1 MSWRETTLGEL
12 VKGFG
17 GLIQTGPFGAQL
29 KQSEYTEEGVP
40 VIMPTDI
47 SDGRVKVD
55 RISRVPE
62 ATASRL
68 ARHRI
73 KPDTIIFPRRGEIT
87 KRAYITE
94 EQSGWVCGTGCLKIE
109 APESVIFPK
118 FLYYQMATMDSVDW
132 LQKNAVGATMLNLSG
147 EILARYPV
155 KFPDLPTQERIAGIL
170 SAYDDLIENNRRRI
184 GLLEQ
189 AARLLYREWFVHLRF
204 PGHETAKIVNGLPEG
219 WERMPASDA
228 MHINPRTTW
237 KASESKLITKVPM
250 GALSTSG
257 MNCDPSLFERREQPA
272 GVKFMNGDT
281 LFARIT
287 PCLENGK
294 SGYVNFLQDGEV
306 ACGSTEFVV
315 FRERRISRFMAY
327 LLAREEGFRK
337 NAISS
342 MVGSSGRQRV
352 QPSCFDKYLVPVPPK
367 PFVEDFDRVVEPMFR
382 EIEHIDKA
390 IGKLTRARD
399 LLLPRL
405 MDGRIPV

>member
-47 SDGRVKVD
+47 SDGRVNVD
-55 RISRVPE
+55 RIARVPE
-62 ATASRL
+62 ATAARL

-73 KPDTIIFPRRGEIT
+73 KPDTIVFPRRGEIT

-109 APESVIFPK
+109 APERVIFPR
-118 FLYYQMATMDSVDW
+118 FLYYQMGTSDSVDW

-155 KFPDLPTQERIAGIL
+155 RFPDLPTQQRIAGVL

-184 GLLEQ
+184 GLLEH
-189 AARLLYREWFVHLRF
+189 AALLLYREWFVHLRF
-204 PGHETAKIVNGLPEG
+204 PGHETAKIVDGLPEG
-219 WERMPASDA
+219 WERMPASEA

-237 KASESKLITKVPM
+237 KASEAKLITMVPM

-294 SGYVNFLQDGEV
+294 TGYVNFLQDGEV

-315 FRERRISRFMAY
+315 FRERRISRFMVY

-337 NAISS
+337 NAITS

-367 PFVEDFDRVVEPMFR
+367 PVVEDFDRVVEPIFR

-390 IGKLTRARD
+390 ISKLTRARD

>member
-1 MSWRETTLGEL
+1 MIAIKHFVEGFFDGPHATPKEADDGPIFLGI
-12 VKGFG
+12 KN
-17 GLIQTGPFGAQL
+17 I
-29 KQSEYTEEGVP
+29 
-40 VIMPTDI
+40 TD
-47 SDGRVKVD
+47 DGRLDLSEIKHISEDEFPRWTRRVVPQKDDIVFTYEATLHRYAIIPDGFRGCLGRRMALIRPDTTKVAPKFLHYYCLSTAWRNQAEGSKISGATVD
-55 RISRVPE
+55 RIPLTKVP
-62 ATASRL
+62 
-68 ARHRI
+68 
-73 KPDTIIFPRRGEIT
+73 DF
-87 KRAYITE
+87 
-94 EQSGWVCGTGCLKIE
+94 QV
-109 APESVIFPK
+109 
-118 FLYYQMATMDSVDW
+118 Q
-132 LQKNAVGATMLNLSG
+132 
-147 EILARYPV
+147 
-155 KFPDLPTQERIAGIL
+155 FPDLPTQHRIAGIL

-204 PGHETAKIVNGLPEG
+204 PGHETAEIVNGLPDG
-219 WERMPASDA
+219 WERMPASEA

-237 KASESKLITKVPM
+237 KASESKLITMVPM

-294 SGYVNFLQDGEV
+294 TGYVNFLQDGEV

-337 NAISS
+337 NAITS

-352 QPSCFDKYLVPVPPK
+352 QPSCFDKYLLPVPPK
-367 PFVEDFDRVVEPMFR
+367 PVIEDFDRVVEPMFR

>member
-1 MSWRETTLGEL
+1 MSWPTYALDELGVVSRGRSRHRPRDAQHL
-12 VKGFG
+12 YG
-17 GLIQTGPFGAQL
+17 GPFPFVQTGDVKAAPLYLTSYSQTYSEAGLAQSKL
-29 KQSEYTEEGVP
+29 WPAGTLCITIAANIAETCILGIDACFPDSIIGFVADPGKADTTFIKYQFDAVMREKMKRVSQGVAQ
-40 VIMPTDI
+40 D
-47 SDGRVKVD
+47 
-55 RISRVPE
+55 
-62 ATASRL
+62 
-68 ARHRI
+68 
-73 KPDTIIFPRRGEIT
+73 
-87 KRAYITE
+87 
-94 EQSGWVCGTGCLKIE
+94 
-109 APESVIFPK
+109 
-118 FLYYQMATMDSVDW
+118 
-132 LQKNAVGATMLNLSG
+132 NLSQ
-147 EILARYPV
+147 EKLLSFRFPV
-155 KFPDLPTQERIAGIL
+155 PDLLTQQRIAGIL

-189 AARLLYREWFVHLRF
+189 AARLLSREWFVHLRF
-204 PGHETAKIVNGLPEG
+204 PGHETAKIVDGLPEG
-219 WERMPASDA
+219 WERMPASEA

-237 KASESKLITKVPM
+237 KASESKLITMVPM

-294 SGYVNFLQDGEV
+294 TSYVNFLQEGEV

-367 PFVEDFDRVVEPMFR
+367 PVVEDFDRVVEPMFR
-382 EIEHIDKA
+382 EIEHIDKS

>member
-1 MSWRETTLGEL
+1 MSWIDCELGDVVTLKRGHDLPNDRRIDGDIPVVSSSGITGWHNEARAEPPGVVTGRYGTIGEVFYL
-12 VKGFG
+12 DRPYWPLNTALYAIDFHGNDPKFVAYF
-17 GLIQTGPFGAQL
+17 LRNQL
-29 KQSEYTEEGVP
+29 KNYQSEKAAVP
-40 VIMPTDI
+40 
-47 SDGRVKVD
+47 GVD
-55 RISRVPE
+55 RNV
-62 ATASRL
+62 L
-68 ARHRI
+68 HKI
-73 KPDTIIFPRRGEIT
+73 KVRCPDPQ
-87 KRAYITE
+87 A
-94 EQSGWVCGTGCLKIE
+94 
-109 APESVIFPK
+109 
-118 FLYYQMATMDSVDW
+118 
-132 LQKNAVGATMLNLSG
+132 
-147 EILARYPV
+147 
-155 KFPDLPTQERIAGIL
+155 QERIVSIL

-204 PGHETAKIVNGLPEG
+204 PGHETAKIVDGLPEG
-219 WERMPASDA
+219 WERMPASEA
-228 MHINPRTTW
+228 VHINPRTTW
-237 KASESKLITKVPM
+237 KASESKLITMVPM

-257 MNCDPSLFERREQPA
+257 MNCDPSQFERREQPA
-272 GVKFMNGDT
+272 GVKFINGDT

-294 SGYVNFLQDGEV
+294 TGFVNFLQEGEV

-337 NAISS
+337 NAITS

-367 PFVEDFDRVVEPMFR
+367 PVVEDFDRVVEPMFR

-390 IGKLTRARD
+390 IAKLTRARE

-405 MDGRIPV
+405 MDGRILV

>member
-1 MSWRETTLGEL
+1 MTAIKHFVEGFFDGPHATPKDADDGPIFLGI
-12 VKGFG
+12 KN
-17 GLIQTGPFGAQL
+17 I
-29 KQSEYTEEGVP
+29 
-40 VIMPTDI
+40 TD
-47 SDGRVKVD
+47 DGRLDLSEIKHISEDEFPRWTRRVVPQKDDIVFTYEATLHRYAIIPEGFRGCLGRRMALMRPDTTKVAPKFLHYYCLSAAWRSQAEGSKISGATVD
-55 RISRVPE
+55 RIPLTKVPDFQVE
-62 ATASRL
+62 
-68 ARHRI
+68 
-73 KPDTIIFPRRGEIT
+73 
-87 KRAYITE
+87 
-94 EQSGWVCGTGCLKIE
+94 
-109 APESVIFPK
+109 
-118 FLYYQMATMDSVDW
+118 
-132 LQKNAVGATMLNLSG
+132 
-147 EILARYPV
+147 
-155 KFPDLPTQERIAGIL
+155 FPDLPTQQRIAGIL

-204 PGHETAKIVNGLPEG
+204 PGHETAKIVDGLPEG
-219 WERMPASDA
+219 WERMPASEA

-237 KASESKLITKVPM
+237 KASESKLITMVPM

-294 SGYVNFLQDGEV
+294 TGYVNFLQEGEV

-327 LLAREEGFRK
+327 LLAREEGFRR
-337 NAISS
+337 NAITS

-352 QPSCFDKYLVPVPPK
+352 QPSCFDKYLVPIPPK
-367 PFVEDFDRVVEPMFR
+367 PVVEDFDRVIEPMFR

>member
-1 MSWRETTLGEL
+1 MSWKETTLGEL

-55 RISRVPE
+55 RIARVPE

-73 KPDTIIFPRRGEIT
+73 KPDTIVFPRRGEIT

-109 APESVIFPK
+109 APENVIFPK
-118 FLYYQMATMDSVDW
+118 FLYYQMGTTDSVDW

-155 KFPDLPTQERIAGIL
+155 KFPDLPTQQRIAGIL

-189 AARLLYREWFVHLRF
+189 AAQLLYREWFVHLRF
-204 PGHETAKIVNGLPEG
+204 PGHETAKIVDGLPEG
-219 WERMPASDA
+219 WSRCVVEDLLVLQRGFDLPVGDRKEGDVPVYGSTGIVGF
-228 MHINPRTTW
+228 HNEP
-237 KASESKLITKVPM
+237 KVPAPAIIT
-250 GALSTSG
+250 GRSG
-257 MNCDPSLFERREQPA
+257 SLGQVA
-272 GVKFMNGDT
+272 ISD
-281 LFARIT
+281 T
-287 PCLENGK
+287 PCWPLNTALWVKELKGIPATLGYFLLVGLELEKYNGGASVPTLDRKVVHRLPAVRPSSDVADQFDAIASK
-294 SGYVNFLQDGEV
+294 SFQTIAKLRTYNLQ
-306 ACGSTEFVV
+306 
-315 FRERRISRFMAY
+315 
-327 LLAREEGFRK
+327 
-337 NAISS
+337 
-342 MVGSSGRQRV
+342 
-352 QPSCFDKYLVPVPPK
+352 
-367 PFVEDFDRVVEPMFR
+367 
-382 EIEHIDKA
+382 
-390 IGKLTRARD
+390 LTRARD

-405 MDGRIPV
+405 MDGRLPV